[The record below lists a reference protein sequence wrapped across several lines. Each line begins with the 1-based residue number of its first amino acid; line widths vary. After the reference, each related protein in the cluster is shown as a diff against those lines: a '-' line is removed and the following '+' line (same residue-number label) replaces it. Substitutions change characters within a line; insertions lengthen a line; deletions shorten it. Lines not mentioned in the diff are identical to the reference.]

1 MDVYNII
8 RQLTDQEDVNSGQI
22 KRECFD
28 KLLPIKD
35 YYKGWNFHKTDV
47 RFNFLPNEDYH
58 KERYE
63 VKINVDDDV
72 ERVEKIEALNEDIDE
87 YNDWVN
93 EKNELQ
99 GKELLE
105 KAPPNTVGAV
115 EDLNLENKYYST
127 LGKHKP
133 WLCTFQIEHPQF
145 RKIDNSV
152 EFVYCDDEVIYKLM
166 QEMEIEEF
174 VNRFNATLYA
184 YMIEAVG
191 WLKKNNAFDKE
202 TEGLI
207 LPLTFLHHTTLMP
220 IGHNSSIKK
229 DDKVVCFVRSKKL
242 EEFHDWLS
250 KSPFS
255 ISS

>member
-93 EKNELQ
+93 EKNEFR

-105 KAPPNTVGAV
+105 KAPPNTVSDV
-115 EDLNLENKYYST
+115 EDLNLENKY
-127 LGKHKP
+127 
-133 WLCTFQIEHPQF
+133 
-145 RKIDNSV
+145 
-152 EFVYCDDEVIYKLM
+152 
-166 QEMEIEEF
+166 
-174 VNRFNATLYA
+174 
-184 YMIEAVG
+184 
-191 WLKKNNAFDKE
+191 
-202 TEGLI
+202 
-207 LPLTFLHHTTLMP
+207 
-220 IGHNSSIKK
+220 
-229 DDKVVCFVRSKKL
+229 
-242 EEFHDWLS
+242 
-250 KSPFS
+250 
-255 ISS
+255 